1 MGKRLLYKPIAHT
14 TAEGRVA
21 VYVGGSYA
29 QLDRDEATVMRDQ
42 LAAAIDELDKRQAVR
57 TVTPAGAPTPAPFG
71 EQLARFQ
78 RNGLAAQSA
87 VDRQLTEARAMADL
101 DKEAQS

>member
-29 QLDRDEATVMRDQ
+29 HLTIDEATVMRDQ
-42 LAAAIDELDKRQAVR
+42 LAAAIAELDKRYGVR
-57 TVTPAGAPTPAPFG
+57 AAAPDGAPTPAPFG
-71 EQLARFQ
+71 EQLEQFQ
-78 RNGLAAQSA
+78 RRGLAAQSA
-87 VDRQLTEARAMADL
+87 VDRQLTEARALAEI